1 MAGLKKISTHVLDLM
16 RGRPA
21 NGVPVRLEH
30 KKSGSWHVLASAHT
44 DPDGRCGQLLP
55 RDELSPGMYRLCF
68 DTASYFRS
76 QKILSLYPTVEVVFE
91 VREGES
97 QFHIP
102 LLLNANGYT
111 TYRGS

>member
-16 RGRPA
+16 RGCPA
-21 NGVPVRLEH
+21 NDVPVRLEREE
-30 KKSGSWHVLASAHT
+30 SGTWHLLGSAHT
-44 DPDGRCGQLLP
+44 DADGRCGQLLSHP
-55 RDELSPGMYRLCF
+55 ELLPGRYRLCF
-68 DTASYFRS
+68 DTASYFRT
-76 QKILSLYPTVEVVFE
+76 QKVLSLYPAVEVVFE